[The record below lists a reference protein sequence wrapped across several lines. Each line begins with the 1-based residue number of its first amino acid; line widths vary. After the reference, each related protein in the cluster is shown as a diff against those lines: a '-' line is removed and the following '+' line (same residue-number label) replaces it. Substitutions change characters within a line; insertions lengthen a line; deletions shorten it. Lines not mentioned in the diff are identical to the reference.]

1 MTCFSAPVFSLFSNG
16 RPLINGEKNYGLKQ
30 AINNSGPSVQEVKT
44 LNDGQQRGMSLEDFA
59 KFLDNLTNYSA
70 NKALNKIR
78 KLGEEFP
85 CIVSYLHEDNTLFE
99 KIGIKLEELIVGTLS
114 QKAQRFIAPFIRATW
129 TNSDKS

>member
-1 MTCFSAPVFSLFSNG
+1 MTCFSAPVSAPVSSLFS
-16 RPLINGEKNYGLKQ
+16 GEGKDGFKQESGL
-30 AINNSGPSVQEVKT
+30 PVQEVKT

-59 KFLDNLTNYSA
+59 KFLDNLKNYSA
-70 NKALNKIR
+70 NKALNKIK
-78 KLGEEFP
+78 KLGEKIP
-85 CIVSYLHEDNTLFE
+85 CIVSFLHEDNTLFE